1 MKKLIALL
9 LALLMMFSLIACGTE
24 TEEDKTDADEA
35 EVEVETEVEAEVE
48 TEEEVEEEE
57 EEEDL
62 FASFD
67 AAIYTEAFVGAMF
80 TPDMGFIFN
89 DMAPAAVSD
98 KLVEVTGEEEFN
110 AMIDEMNAS
119 IQVMIDEMAAQGDW
133 NYRVDILSETV
144 LTEEEIADLVV
155 NYEDLALDL
164 AIEAAVTVEAD
175 IVAIVAGEES
185 PVTSLPVTF
194 ICIDGEWFLD
204 LSTLSL

>member
-35 EVEVETEVEAEVE
+35 EVEVETEVE
-48 TEEEVEEEE
+48 TEEEVEVEEEE

-175 IVAIVAGEES
+175 IVAIVAGEEA